1 MDSDTPDEELARES
15 VRLARRVKRLES
27 TLEQVELIRDG
38 NAQLLNRVMSELEV
52 ERARSRDLLLN
63 VLPASIVARLDA
75 GETHIA
81 DGHAQVAVLM
91 ADLVGFTEKAGG
103 LAPAQLVDELN
114 GLFVEFDEA
123 CARRGVE
130 KIKTIGDAYM
140 AVAGLDGGSDRSIP
154 AAADLALDMLA
165 TVATSNGGW
174 QMRVGLHAGPVV
186 AGIIGSR
193 KFAFDVWG
201 DTVNLASRLESTAL
215 PGRLHVSQVVA
226 DALSGEFVLEPRGQ
240 IELKGK
246 GATPTWFVLGRRST
260 PPL

>member
-1 MDSDTPDEELARES
+1 MDSDSPDEELAREN

-63 VLPASIVARLDA
+63 TLPASIVARLDA

-91 ADLVGFTEKAGG
+91 ADLVGFTAKASG

-140 AVAGLDGGSDRSIP
+140 AVAGLDDSSDQPIA
-154 AAADLALDMLA
+154 AAADVALDMLA
-165 TVATSNGGW
+165 TVASSSMAW

-201 DTVNLASRLESTAL
+201 DTVNVASRLESTSL
-215 PGRLHVSQVVA
+215 PGRVQVSQAVA
-226 DALSGEFVLEPRGQ
+226 NALASDFVLEPRGP

-246 GATPTWFVLGRRST
+246 GSQSTWFVVGRRSGAR
-260 PPL
+260 L

>member
-1 MDSDTPDEELARES
+1 MNADSPEEELAREN

-38 NAQLLNRVMSELEV
+38 NAQLLNRVMSELDT
-52 ERARSRDLLLN
+52 ERGRSRDLLLN

-114 GLFVEFDEA
+114 GLFVEFDET

-130 KIKTIGDAYM
+130 KMGFMAMSQRGLRAGRRAI
-140 AVAGLDGGSDRSIP
+140 AVA
-154 AAADLALDMLA
+154 
-165 TVATSNGGW
+165 
-174 QMRVGLHAGPVV
+174 
-186 AGIIGSR
+186 
-193 KFAFDVWG
+193 
-201 DTVNLASRLESTAL
+201 
-215 PGRLHVSQVVA
+215 
-226 DALSGEFVLEPRGQ
+226 
-240 IELKGK
+240 
-246 GATPTWFVLGRRST
+246 
-260 PPL
+260 

>member
-1 MDSDTPDEELARES
+1 MDEDLARENL
-15 VRLARRVKRLES
+15 RLARRVKRLES
-27 TLEQVELIRDG
+27 TLEQVEGIRDG
-38 NAQLLNRVMSELEV
+38 NAQLLNRVMSELEA
-52 ERARSRDLLLN
+52 ERARSHDLLLN

-75 GETHIA
+75 GETRIA
-81 DGHAQVAVLM
+81 DGHDEVAVLM

-114 GLFVEFDEA
+114 SLFVEFDEA
-123 CARRGVE
+123 CSRRGVE

-140 AVAGLDGGSDRSIP
+140 AVAGLDGGSDRSIA

-165 TVATSNGGW
+165 TVAASTRGW

-215 PGRLHVSQVVA
+215 PGRLHVSKVVA
-226 DALSGEFVLEPRGQ
+226 DALSGDFVLEPRGN

-246 GATPTWFVLGRRST
+246 GAVPTWFVSGRRTRRSKL
-260 PPL
+260 PE

>member
-1 MDSDTPDEELARES
+1 VNADSPEEELAREN

-38 NAQLLNRVMSELEV
+38 NAQLLNRVMSELDT
-52 ERARSRDLLLN
+52 ERGRSRDLLLN

-123 CARRGVE
+123 CSRRGVE

-140 AVAGLDGGSDRSIP
+140 AVAGLDGDSDRSIP
-154 AAADLALDMLA
+154 AAADLGLDMLS
-165 TVATSNGGW
+165 TVATSNRGW

-201 DTVNLASRLESTAL
+201 DTVNLASRLESTAV

-246 GATPTWFVLGRRST
+246 GATSTWFVGGRRST
-260 PPL
+260 ASL

>member
-1 MDSDTPDEELARES
+1 VHSDSPDEDLAREN

-81 DGHAQVAVLM
+81 DGHEEVAVLM
-91 ADLVGFTEKAGG
+91 ADLVGFTDAAGD
-103 LAPAQLVDELN
+103 LTPAELVDDLNEL
-114 GLFVEFDEA
+114 FTAFDDA
-123 CARRGVE
+123 CTRHGVE

-140 AVAGLDGGSDRSIP
+140 AVAGLDPGTDRPI
-154 AAADLALDMLA
+154 AAAAALGLEMLDIIA
-165 TVATSNGGW
+165 NGGRGW
-174 QMRVGLHAGPVV
+174 RMRVGLHAGPIV
-186 AGIIGSR
+186 AGVIGSR

-201 DTVNLASRLESTAL
+201 DTVNVASRLESTSL
-215 PGRLHVSQVVA
+215 PGRLHVSQRVA
-226 DALSGEFVLEPRGQ
+226 DALSADFILESRGER
-240 IELKGK
+240 ELKGK
-246 GATPTWFVLGRRST
+246 GVMSTWFVAGRRDGSR
-260 PPL
+260 L

>member
-1 MDSDTPDEELARES
+1 VDSAGPDDERAREN

-38 NAQLLNRVMSELEV
+38 NAQLLNRVMSELEA

-114 GLFVEFDEA
+114 GLFVEFDDA

-154 AAADLALDMLA
+154 SAADLGLDMLA
-165 TVATSNGGW
+165 TVATSNRGW

-201 DTVNLASRLESTAL
+201 DTVNVSSRLESTAL

-246 GATPTWFVLGRRST
+246 GEMPTWFVAGRILG
-260 PPL
+260 

>member
-1 MDSDTPDEELARES
+1 MDPDSPQEELAREN

-38 NAQLLNRVMSELEV
+38 NAQLLNRVMSELDV

-81 DGHAQVAVLM
+81 DGHDEVAVLM
-91 ADLVGFTEKAGG
+91 ADLVGFTEKAAG
-103 LAPAQLVDELN
+103 LTPAQLVDDLN
-114 GLFVEFDEA
+114 GLFITFDEA

-130 KIKTIGDAYM
+130 KVKTIGDAYM
-140 AVAGLDGGSDRSIP
+140 AVAGLDGRSDRSIP

-165 TVATSNGGW
+165 AVATSSRGW

-215 PGRLHVSQVVA
+215 PGRLHVSQAVA
-226 DALSGEFVLEPRGQ
+226 DALSGEFLLEPRGEIQ
-240 IELKGK
+240 LKGK
-246 GATPTWFVLGRRST
+246 GATPTWFVLGRRDTT
-260 PPL
+260 PH